1 MAAETRKQILSSV
14 QSLLSS
20 GSYSDIDITCGPDVY
35 HAHRAIVCTRSE
47 FFAGAARFPGVESDA
62 KSIDLPDEE
71 RETVKLLMQFFYEG
85 DYLPIISDS
94 SLTATPFQTSKP
106 SVFTPQRV
114 FPHTCPPHNPK
125 PQFVFQ
131 RGCTMV
137 LCPHHTC
144 GTHCRTAS
152 TGFVPA
158 RAVCSNFTCS
168 SCPAPAPPAQIVI
181 PSPGG
186 TQPADLLTHAKMYA
200 IADRLIV
207 TGLKAL
213 ALAKFQSACTHYW
226 DTPEF
231 PAAVEYIFT
240 STPEEDS
247 GLRNTICAAIS
258 KQMQLMKDEKIKALM
273 MELHGLAYG
282 VLYVK
287 ATQYEWLK

>member
-1 MAAETRKQILSSV
+1 MATETRKQILSSV

-20 GSYSDIDITCGPDVY
+20 GLYSDIDITCGPDVY

-47 FFAGAARFPGVESDA
+47 FFAGAGRFPGVESDA

-106 SVFTPQRV
+106 SVFTPQQV
-114 FPHTCPPHNPK
+114 FPHTCPPSM
-125 PQFVFQ
+125 FQ
-131 RGCTMV
+131 RGCMMV

-144 GTHCRTAS
+144 GSHCQAAS
-152 TGFVPA
+152 TGFSQT
-158 RAVCSNFTCS
+158 RTVCSNFTCP
-168 SCPAPAPPAQIVI
+168 SCPALGPPAQIVI
-181 PSPGG
+181 PPPGG
-186 TQPADLLTHAKMYA
+186 TQSADLLTHANMYA

-247 GLRNTICAAIS
+247 GLRNTVYVAIS
-258 KQMQLMKDEKIKALM
+258 NHMQLMEDEKIKALM
-273 MELHGLAYG
+273 MELNGLAYG
-282 VLYVK
+282 VLHVK
-287 ATQYEWLK
+287 ATQNEWLK